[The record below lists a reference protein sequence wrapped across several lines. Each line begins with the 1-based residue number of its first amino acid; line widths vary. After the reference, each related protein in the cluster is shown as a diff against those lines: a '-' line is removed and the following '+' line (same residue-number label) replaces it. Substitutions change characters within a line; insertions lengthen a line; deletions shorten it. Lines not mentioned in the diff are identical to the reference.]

1 MPMKPKA
8 DKGKPV
14 VATTTKPNAKPKAV
28 AKPKAAETS
37 LIFPKMIAIM
47 RGVGTI
53 AKDRENP
60 SLKYSF
66 RGIDDVYNELH
77 DVLAKE
83 GVITIPEVLEERAEE
98 REGKDKTAIY
108 RILRIKYRFCA
119 EDGSY
124 VETIVIGEG
133 MDWGD
138 KAANKAMSVA
148 HKYALLQTFCIPTSD
163 PKDPEA
169 DKDIPAGKKGKTHG
183 GKKGT
188 PPKGE
193 NGKSYPVVKF
203 PVSGEEKL
211 LTKFQALDLFK
222 NAKKYLGTE
231 EYYSILNGHKFN
243 KSNEIPLENMRE
255 IYEEMI
261 AAYQERISKTK
272 TEKPKEKK

>member
-1 MPMKPKA
+1 MKPKA
-8 DKGKPV
+8 DKGKSV
-14 VATTTKPNAKPKAV
+14 VATTTKPNAKPKPI
-28 AKPKAAETS
+28 KGEILTAETP

-108 RILRIKYRFCA
+108 RILKIKYRFCA

-169 DKDIPAGKKGKTHG
+169 DKDIAAGKKGKTHG
-183 GKKGT
+183 GEKKET

-193 NGKSYPVVKF
+193 NGTSYPVTRF

-211 LTKFQALDLFK
+211 LNKFQALDLFK
-222 NAKKYLGTE
+222 NAKTHLGME
-231 EYYSILNGHKFN
+231 EYYRILNSYGFE
-243 KSNEIPLENMRE
+243 KSNGIALEDMRE
-255 IYEEMI
+255 VYESMI

-272 TEKPKEKK
+272 KEKPKEKK

>member
-1 MPMKPKA
+1 MKSKA
-8 DKGKPV
+8 NKEKPV
-14 VATTTKPNAKPKAV
+14 TATTTKSN
-28 AKPKAAETS
+28 AKPKAAEKPKTGETP

-47 RGVGTI
+47 RGVGKI

-60 SLKYSF
+60 SLKYAF

-98 REGKDKTAIY
+98 RGKEEKPVIY
-108 RILRIKYRFCA
+108 RILKIRYRFCA

-169 DKDIPAGKKGKTHG
+169 DKDISAGKKGKTHG
-183 GKKGT
+183 GKKETPSKGANGT
-188 PPKGE
+188 
-193 NGKSYPVVKF
+193 SYPVTRF
-203 PVSGEEKL
+203 PVSGKEEL
-211 LTKFQALDLFK
+211 LTKFQILDHFK
-222 NAKKYLGTE
+222 NAKTHLGTE
-231 EYYSILNGHKFN
+231 EYYRILNSYGFE
-243 KSNEIPLENMRE
+243 KSSGIALEDMRE
-255 IYEEMI
+255 VYESMI

-272 TEKPKEKK
+272 TEKPKEEK

>member
-1 MPMKPKA
+1 MSEQKKTNDKSKA
-8 DKGKPV
+8 ATKGK
-14 VATTTKPNAKPKAV
+14 
-28 AKPKAAETS
+28 AETS

-98 REGKDKTAIY
+98 RGKEEKPVIY
-108 RILRIKYRFCA
+108 RILKIRYRFCA

-183 GKKGT
+183 GKKET
-188 PPKGE
+188 PPKGA
-193 NGKSYPVVKF
+193 NGTSYPVSRF
-203 PVSGEEKL
+203 TVSGEEKL

-222 NAKKYLGTE
+222 NAKTHLGTE
-231 EYYSILNGHKFN
+231 EYYRILNSYGFE
-243 KSNEIPLENMRE
+243 KSSGIALEDMRE
-255 IYEEMI
+255 VYESMI

-272 TEKPKEKK
+272 TEKPKEK